1 MGEQVA
7 RWRGAAFDG
16 RLERRGTPGAGL
28 GALVLPLMDM
38 VAALAAPALAAWALT
53 PDAAM
58 LHGWL
63 LRAGYGVATGLG
75 LLLAGQ
81 YRFAEVRAPLTH
93 VPGLVRAVAMAHGGV
108 WLGLNFWGVGAARAL
123 LAPGWGMVH
132 ALSAFALILTARVL
146 VSFWWRH
153 DPAAAPGAAAVLVS
167 SAPCPAGALAR
178 LDELTGRRLA
188 YGLVGGAAS
197 YAGLRLLPDIAALE
211 GLIRAK
217 RVDEVVF
224 FAAREDA
231 AGQAYHDALL
241 ARLAEQPIL
250 LRFAVDTLH
259 RADDALVTGAGLHLV
274 TALERPLPM
283 QAAAIKRTMDVLLG
297 GLALLVLAPVM
308 AVIAL
313 LLCGSGPVL
322 FRQRRV
328 GANGV
333 MFDVLKFRTMSH
345 GARSKIVRQ
354 AQAGD
359 QRVTRLG
366 RWLRRSSLD
375 ELPQLFNVLRGD
387 MALVGPRPHAPG
399 TAVGDFTFE
408 QATRLYGARH
418 RIKPGMTG
426 LAQVRGLRGP
436 TRTRADVAA
445 RVAAD
450 LDYIARWSPWLDVMI
465 LLRTLPAVIG
475 GRNAC

>member
-81 YRFAEVRAPLTH
+81 YRFAEARAPLTH
-93 VPGLVRAVAMAHGGV
+93 VPGLVRAVVMAHGGV

-178 LDELTGRRLA
+178 LDDLTGRRLA

-197 YAGLRLLPDIAALE
+197 CAGLRLLPDIAALE

-224 FAAREDA
+224 FAPREDA

-241 ARLAEQPIL
+241 ARLAE
-250 LRFAVDTLH
+250 
-259 RADDALVTGAGLHLV
+259 
-274 TALERPLPM
+274 
-283 QAAAIKRTMDVLLG
+283 
-297 GLALLVLAPVM
+297 
-308 AVIAL
+308 
-313 LLCGSGPVL
+313 
-322 FRQRRV
+322 
-328 GANGV
+328 
-333 MFDVLKFRTMSH
+333 
-345 GARSKIVRQ
+345 
-354 AQAGD
+354 
-359 QRVTRLG
+359 
-366 RWLRRSSLD
+366 
-375 ELPQLFNVLRGD
+375 
-387 MALVGPRPHAPG
+387 
-399 TAVGDFTFE
+399 
-408 QATRLYGARH
+408 
-418 RIKPGMTG
+418 
-426 LAQVRGLRGP
+426 
-436 TRTRADVAA
+436 
-445 RVAAD
+445 
-450 LDYIARWSPWLDVMI
+450 
-465 LLRTLPAVIG
+465 
-475 GRNAC
+475 